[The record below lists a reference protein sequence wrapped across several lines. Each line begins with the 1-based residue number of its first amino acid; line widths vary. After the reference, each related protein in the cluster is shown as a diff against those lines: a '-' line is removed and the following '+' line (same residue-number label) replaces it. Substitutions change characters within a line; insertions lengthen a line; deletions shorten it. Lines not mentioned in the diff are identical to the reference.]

1 MLGLGLGSGHCPARL
16 EVPDA
21 PKLHGTV
28 TTTRACDFEAR
39 PGAAPT
45 IPIGPLA
52 VRPNLEVAA
61 VRLRRVG
68 ENDARAAE
76 ASDSQHARVQVH
88 THQRAVRR
96 EEAEALM
103 GVDGHAVHVG
113 GVVHVGGLLLC
124 VLEGDGDKANAELPR
139 RRSRQ
144 KTNTEFVHRTRA
156 KTKRRHLSA
165 PG

>member
-1 MLGLGLGSGHCPARL
+1 MQFRSVEASYPGTRQPEAGCPEPSVWRPWDVRVSTAARL
-16 EVPDA
+16 KVPDA

-28 TTTRACDFEAR
+28 TTTRACDFEPC
-39 PGAAPT
+39 PGATPT
-45 IPIGPLA
+45 FPIGPLA
-52 VRPNLEVAA
+52 VGTNLEVAA

-124 VLEGDGDKANAELPR
+124 VLEGDGDKANAAE
-139 RRSRQ
+139 
-144 KTNTEFVHRTRA
+144 
-156 KTKRRHLSA
+156 
-165 PG
+165 

>member
-1 MLGLGLGSGHCPARL
+1 M
-16 EVPDA
+16 PDA

-28 TTTRACDFEAR
+28 TTTRACDFEPC
-39 PGAAPT
+39 PGATPT
-45 IPIGPLA
+45 FPIGPLA
-52 VRPNLEVAA
+52 VGPNLEVAA

-124 VLEGDGDKANAELPR
+124 VLEGDGDKANARSCQDGAR
-139 RRSRQ
+139 REKNETGAYLENEVTAS
-144 KTNTEFVHRTRA
+144 K
-156 KTKRRHLSA
+156 
-165 PG
+165 